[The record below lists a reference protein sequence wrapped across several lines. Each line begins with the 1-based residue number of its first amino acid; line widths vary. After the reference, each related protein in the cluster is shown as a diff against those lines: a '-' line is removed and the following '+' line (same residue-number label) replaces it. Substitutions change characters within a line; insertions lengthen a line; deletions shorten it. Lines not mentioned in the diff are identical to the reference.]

1 MEGNIAPK
9 PSENYILRAEL
20 QLLTAVECLE
30 TKTLKVMKK
39 MIPGLWPVIGGVL
52 TLVVVAA
59 ITSSCE
65 DKVEVTRKYTV
76 MEPVYMSP
84 QEVRSS
90 FAILPADTLQEPG
103 KIYLYDSWLLINEP
117 GNGIHVIDN
126 LDPANPQMMYFINI
140 PGNYDMAV
148 KDKLLYADSYVD
160 LVVIDIG
167 DPNNIREVAR
177 LNEVFMFTSGNVF
190 WDREKGVIVDWH
202 EKEIIEVGSD
212 EVGGNF
218 PSYFYYKNNFGAF
231 DAQSFGGSRAEL
243 MSAAVGGQTGIGG
256 SMARFT
262 ISGDYLYSIDQ
273 SNLYVFDIED
283 GTRPLRG
290 LTLNIGWGI
299 ETIFPLREHLFVGSQ
314 TGMHI
319 VSIGNPANPRYVS
332 RFEHVRSCDPV
343 VVQDT
348 IAYVTLRG
356 GTGCWND
363 FTNQLDLIDI
373 RDIERPVLLKSF
385 GMHNPHG
392 LGVDDNL
399 IFICEGENGLVV
411 YDLTDPLSLIKR
423 EVFSMKGIHAFDVIP
438 YRGVLMLIG
447 LDGLYQ
453 FDYSNP
459 ADIRQLSMLQ
469 VYRREP

>member
-1 MEGNIAPK
+1 
-9 PSENYILRAEL
+9 
-20 QLLTAVECLE
+20 
-30 TKTLKVMKK
+30 
-39 MIPGLWPVIGGVL
+39 
-52 TLVVVAA
+52 
-59 ITSSCE
+59 
-65 DKVEVTRKYTV
+65 
-76 MEPVYMSP
+76 
-84 QEVRSS
+84 
-90 FAILPADTLQEPG
+90 
-103 KIYLYDSWLLINEP
+103 
-117 GNGIHVIDN
+117 
-126 LDPANPQMMYFINI
+126 
-140 PGNYDMAV
+140 
-148 KDKLLYADSYVD
+148 
-160 LVVIDIG
+160 
-167 DPNNIREVAR
+167 
-177 LNEVFMFTSGNVF
+177 
-190 WDREKGVIVDWH
+190 
-202 EKEIIEVGSD
+202 
-212 EVGGNF
+212 
-218 PSYFYYKNNFGAF
+218 
-231 DAQSFGGSRAEL
+231 
-243 MSAAVGGQTGIGG
+243 
-256 SMARFT
+256 MARFT

-392 LGVDDNL
+392 LGVDGNL